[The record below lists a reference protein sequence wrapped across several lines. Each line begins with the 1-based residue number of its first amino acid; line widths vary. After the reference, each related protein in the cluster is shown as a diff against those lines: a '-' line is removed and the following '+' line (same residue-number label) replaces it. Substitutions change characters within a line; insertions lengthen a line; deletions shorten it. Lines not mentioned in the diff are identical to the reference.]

1 MATTGCIPGNFLFEL
16 KIMVKDKYTAV
27 WVSHSS
33 SGDFLKCPRAYYL
46 NNVYKDPV
54 SGHKIKLISPP
65 LALGQVAHE
74 VIESLSVIP
83 VKNRFTDPLMIKFE
97 SAWKKISGE
106 RGGFKDKDQEYLYK
120 KRGMEMIER
129 VVKNPGPLLNL
140 AVKITMDLP
149 YFWLSEED
157 NIILCGKIDWLEYLP
172 KSDSVHIIDFKTGKA
187 DEKPGSLQLP
197 IYHLLVHHC
206 QKRKVT
212 RASYWYL
219 DKSSGLTE
227 VALPD
232 LQKAKE
238 EVLSIAKEMKLATVL
253 GRFICREKTGCYAC
267 RPFEA
272 ILRKEAKRVGYDEY
286 NNDVYIIDQKNSSEE
301 EGSKIL

>member
-1 MATTGCIPGNFLFEL
+1 MA
-16 KIMVKDKYTAV
+16 KIMVKDKYSAV

-33 SGDFLKCPRAYYL
+33 IADFLKCPRAYYL

-65 LALGQVAHE
+65 LALGQVVHE

-83 VKNRFTDPLMIKFE
+83 VNDRFTQPLMIKFE
-97 SAWKKISGE
+97 SAWNKISGE

-129 VVKNPGPLLNL
+129 IVKNPGPLLNL
-140 AVKITMDLP
+140 AVKITMNLP
-149 YFWLSEED
+149 YFWLSDED

-172 KSDSVHIIDFKTGKA
+172 ETDSVHIIDFKTGKA
-187 DEKPGSLQLP
+187 DEKPSSLQLP
-197 IYHLLVHHC
+197 IYHLLVHQC
-206 QKRKVT
+206 QKRRVT

-219 DKSSGLTE
+219 DKNTHLTE
-227 VALPD
+227 VILPD
-232 LQKAKE
+232 LKKAKE
-238 EVLSIAKEMKLATVL
+238 EVLSIAKEIKLVRTL
-253 GRFICREKTGCYAC
+253 GRYFCREKTGCFAC

-272 ILRKEAKRVGYDEY
+272 ILRKEAKLVGLDEY
-286 NNDVYIIDQKNSSEE
+286 NNDVYVIDKRNTSEE
-301 EGSKIL
+301 TDSLIL

>member
-1 MATTGCIPGNFLFEL
+1 
-16 KIMVKDKYTAV
+16 MVKDKYTAV

-46 NNVYKDPV
+46 NNVYRDPV

-65 LALGQVAHE
+65 LALGQAVHE

-83 VKNRFTDPLMIKFE
+83 VKDRFTQPLIIKFE

-140 AVKITMDLP
+140 AVKNTMDLP

-172 KSDSVHIIDFKTGKA
+172 KTDSVHIIDFKTGKA
-187 DEKPGSLQLP
+187 EEKPSSLQLP

-206 QKRKVT
+206 QKRRVT

-219 DKSSGLTE
+219 DKDTKLRE
-227 VALPD
+227 VTLPD
-232 LQKAKE
+232 LKKAKE
-238 EVLSIAKEMKLATVL
+238 EVLSIAKEMKLARTL
-253 GRFICREKTGCYAC
+253 GRFICPEKTGCYAC

-272 ILRKEAKRVGYDEY
+272 ILRKEAKLVGLDEY
-286 NNDVYIIDQKNSSEE
+286 NSDVYVIDKRNTSEE
-301 EGSKIL
+301 EGSFIL